1 MSKSAISGTFLEQN
15 LSFSLKSRIWSF
27 SSFLPQDKVAEFARM
42 SPQQLLRETQRAAG
56 NENLT
61 QWHDTLITAGKDLK
75 AMQEVRASVKS
86 GHLLLNV
93 VDSRI

>member
-1 MSKSAISGTFLEQN
+1 
-15 LSFSLKSRIWSF
+15 
-27 SSFLPQDKVAEFARM
+27 M

-86 GHLLLNV
+86 GHLLLKV

>member
-1 MSKSAISGTFLEQN
+1 
-15 LSFSLKSRIWSF
+15 
-27 SSFLPQDKVAEFARM
+27 M